1 MVRFRPSFTVPGG
14 PSRRGRPFPSR
25 AGGGDRQQQ
34 LHPCASP
41 AGFPE
46 DAHPGDSRCHRCR
59 HRSQRARYRRSRA
72 VPRHCPSRR
81 RCGGRGS
88 RGRCRGAVGQAA
100 AHEFLPRRAAQAAG
114 RCLRVAVAHALLLC
128 GLCWCRRACGG
139 FCGGGW
145 RRCGRRRCGGRR
157 AGCHGWPLGAR
168 LGHGRQRKP
177 GKEQGGEDRSRHG
190 VSPFWAATGLDCPR
204 TRL

>member
-1 MVRFRPSFTVPGG
+1 MPSARGASGRAAGRGYGRRRAGG
-14 PSRRGRPFPSR
+14 RRRGGRGCDGRRGRRGRRGRSTPGGAGHRRRGGRGRRGRRGRCAPSG
-25 AGGGDRQQQ
+25 AG
-34 LHPCASP
+34 H
-41 AGFPE
+41 
-46 DAHPGDSRCHRCR
+46 
-59 HRSQRARYRRSRA
+59 
-72 VPRHCPSRR
+72 R

-128 GLCWCRRACGG
+128 GLCWCRSACGG
-139 FCGGGW
+139 FGGGGW

-204 TRL
+204 TRI